1 MTFPR
6 SRRPRTAVATNHEA
20 ANVTACVERPLQ
32 RRLPALVFD
41 SGDALPFISNP
52 QLGAAGSVLARMWDF
67 GIDLTHLQRL
77 FHKLPVDFIRGLN
90 KVCSAMAVV
99 AQHAAQEASK
109 VPHALQISE
118 TVQDSTLASE
128 LVESAMAEMN
138 GKSGVWR
145 RLFCPVT
152 GHRKR
157 FFSTPSYFNSMVG
170 CHPEEFMTRMQNREL
185 PLYQSE
191 VDFLIFIC
199 DQMATARQTT
209 TRRVYRHRFKP
220 GSCVFFQI
228 LTMRTFDSCGRLTQ
242 IEHSFEALSVPQ
254 LDQILQKEPE
264 IVHVT
269 HMGVDPS
276 YSDAGARVD
285 AATLVANSDND
296 YTRGTVAN
304 MVHTSRGRAILQD
317 IIVKLCADFA
327 PVVARADAL
336 VKASGPWQ
344 LGDDIHD
351 VRHVFLPHAAQS
363 QSAAQHQSPCTGQH
377 ASQMTVAGQDLGHH
391 ESKQASLDVDCSS
404 RGACHSSGPLHAEER
419 RSGVGG
425 GGGGNGGGEGGGFGG
440 AKDGTS
446 WELRS
451 HLLAMHGGALTSPG
465 PPAHGFICD
474 PLYTPGSPWAD
485 PFVDPCAGD

>member
-1 MTFPR
+1 MFAFFNCTHVIYLMYTHTHTHIHTHAHTHTHTSTHKHTQAHTSAHTSTHKHAQAHTSTHTR
-6 SRRPRTAVATNHEA
+6 TCIHIRTASHTDH
-20 ANVTACVERPLQ
+20 THTH
-32 RRLPALVFD
+32 
-41 SGDALPFISNP
+41 I
-52 QLGAAGSVLARMWDF
+52 RMH
-67 GIDLTHLQRL
+67 THKHTQ
-77 FHKLPVDFIRGLN
+77 
-90 KVCSAMAVV
+90 A
-99 AQHAAQEASK
+99 HA
-109 VPHALQISE
+109 
-118 TVQDSTLASE
+118 STH
-128 LVESAMAEMN
+128 
-138 GKSGVWR
+138 
-145 RLFCPVT
+145 T
-152 GHRKR
+152 RK
-157 FFSTPSYFNSMVG
+157 
-170 CHPEEFMTRMQNREL
+170 CIH
-185 PLYQSE
+185 
-191 VDFLIFIC
+191 I
-199 DQMATARQTT
+199 
-209 TRRVYRHRFKP
+209 
-220 GSCVFFQI
+220 
-228 LTMRTFDSCGRLTQ
+228 
-242 IEHSFEALSVPQ
+242 
-254 LDQILQKEPE
+254 
-264 IVHVT
+264 
-269 HMGVDPS
+269 HMS
-276 YSDAGARVD
+276 S
-285 AATLVANSDND
+285 
-296 YTRGTVAN
+296 
-304 MVHTSRGRAILQD
+304 
-317 IIVKLCADFA
+317 
-327 PVVARADAL
+327 ADAL